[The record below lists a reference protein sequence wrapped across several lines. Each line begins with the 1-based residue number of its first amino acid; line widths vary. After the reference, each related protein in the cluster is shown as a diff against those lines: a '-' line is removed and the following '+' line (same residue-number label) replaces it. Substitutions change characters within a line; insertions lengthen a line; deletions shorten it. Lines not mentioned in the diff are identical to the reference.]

1 MKKRRFPR
9 RSIEDVRD
17 GGQVTPCLGL
27 FLVLFLSALLVSYLQ
42 MEMIR
47 SSSRYLEDALAASGL
62 ASALIDVREYGS
74 THVVRIPDGTAAY
87 ERYCE
92 ALRANLGLDENW
104 ECENRKLISG
114 QVKLENYTIYNV
126 SGDRVEA
133 CRLDHGR
140 EEWVRG
146 RTGEIY
152 APNGQLVERTGV
164 YGEIS
169 YPVKGILGLM
179 VTARK
184 GKLVDIVGEE

>member
-9 RSIEDVRD
+9 RSIENVRD
-17 GGQVTPCLGL
+17 EGQVTPCLGL
-27 FLVLFLSALLVSYLQ
+27 FLVLFLSTLLVSYLQ

-87 ERYCE
+87 ERYCG
-92 ALRANLGLDENW
+92 ALRANLGLDEKW
-104 ECENRKLISG
+104 ECENGKLISG

-126 SGDRVEA
+126 SGERVEA
-133 CRLDHGR
+133 CRLDRGR
-140 EEWVRG
+140 EEWFG
-146 RTGEIY
+146 GKKGEIY

-169 YPVKGILGLM
+169 YPVKGILGLT

-184 GKLVDIVGEE
+184 GKLVDIVGEK